1 MTDLSSPSLRPPTL
15 LPRSQ
20 ARRGRGRG
28 LRLSSRIN
36 FHLGKLCPS
45 PREKILS
52 QPNPLDFHP
61 STSRQLLE
69 KFHHNFSSRIFS
81 SPRSNF
87 FPWMEIRRVD
97 WNYIL
102 WYDFIFLLDKVIL
115 SRHVSRKRSYYIYAH
130 SFFQHLKSR
139 FLVTI
144 LSITFVKGRKKKKE
158 GKINAKFTQRRK
170 LRRDCVLLWLPEGG
184 AIEWKSKIK
193 VDAPL
198 VKCGGWFSS
207 PFFLLSH
214 VSYTHRPEK
223 GIRVKVGSPW

>member
-20 ARRGRGRG
+20 ARRGRG
-28 LRLSSRIN
+28 LRLSSGIN

-87 FPWMEIRRVD
+87 FPWMEIRRVH

-144 LSITFVKGRKKKKE
+144 LSITFVKGRKKKKKKEKLMQNSRKE
-158 GKINAKFTQRRK
+158 GN
-170 LRRDCVLLWLPEGG
+170 CVEIACCFGCLKEGRSN
-184 AIEWKSKIK
+184 E
-193 VDAPL
+193 
-198 VKCGGWFSS
+198 
-207 PFFLLSH
+207 
-214 VSYTHRPEK
+214 
-223 GIRVKVGSPW
+223 RVK